1 MAKTAQKH
9 PAVTAFKECR
19 ILDNAQKILDLVQLQ
34 GGDYKNIT
42 GLSHTLFNEAVYLVV
57 NKAPK
62 VRAAF
67 QDYQNEPGCGNAKK
81 ILKLINKGDSMSS
94 DFGIPDKVMAQIMN
108 ATISKTSQRKLALR
122 K

>member
-9 PAVTAFKECR
+9 PTVTAFKECR
-19 ILDNAQKILDLVQLQ
+19 ILANAQKILDLVQLYE
-34 GGDYKNIT
+34 GDYKNIT
-42 GLSHTLFNEAVYLVV
+42 GLSHTLFKEAEYLVV

-67 QDYQNEPGCGNAKK
+67 QDYQQEPGCGKAKK
-81 ILKLINKGDSMSS
+81 ILKLINKGDSMGS
-94 DFGIPDKVMAQIMN
+94 DFGIPNKAMSEIMN
-108 ATISKTSQRKLALR
+108 ATISKTSQRKLSLR